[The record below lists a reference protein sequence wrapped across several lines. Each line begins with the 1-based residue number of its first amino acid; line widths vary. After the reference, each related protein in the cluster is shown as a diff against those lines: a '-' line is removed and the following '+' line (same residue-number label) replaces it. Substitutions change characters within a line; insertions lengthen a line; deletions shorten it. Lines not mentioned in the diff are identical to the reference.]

1 VRAQSKLKVG
11 ILGVG
16 AIGQTIATAV
26 DQGRVDAELVA
37 ICDLDHERATEFA
50 STLRTPP
57 RVIPL
62 HEMIQR
68 ADLIVEAAGQ
78 AVLEDFVPR
87 AIAGERDILVM
98 SAGGLLGHEEWFCE
112 AAKRGCR
119 IYVPSGAIAGL
130 DGIKSASMGLVSSAV
145 LTSRKPAGALA
156 GTKYAIDLNLD
167 MQSLKEETLIFEGTA
182 EEAVRAFP
190 TTSNVAAAVRLSI
203 ERTIPVTVRVI
214 AVPNGT
220 KNVHQIRV
228 EGEFGS
234 LSVEVENVPLKLNPR
249 TSRLAA
255 YSALA
260 TLSNLTRSLRVGT

>member
-16 AIGQTIATAV
+16 ALGQTIATAV
-26 DQGRVDAELVA
+26 DQKRIDAELVA
-37 ICDLDHERATEFA
+37 ICDLDHDRATEFA

-68 ADLIVEAAGQ
+68 ADVVVEAAGQ
-78 AVLEDFVPR
+78 AALEEFVPR
-87 AIAGERDILVM
+87 ALAGERDILVM
-98 SAGGLLGHEEWFCE
+98 SVGGLLGHEEWFHE
-112 AAKRGCR
+112 AAERGCR

-130 DGIKSASMGLVSSAV
+130 DGIKSASMGRVRSAL
-145 LTSRKPAGALA
+145 LTSRKPVMALA
-156 GTKYAIDLNLD
+156 GTKYAIDRNLD
-167 MQSLKEETLIFEGTA
+167 LQNLKEETLIFEGTA
-182 EEAVRAFP
+182 EEAVRVFP
-190 TTSNVAAAVRLSI
+190 TTSNVAASLRLSI
-203 ERTIPVTVRVI
+203 ERTVPVSVRVI
-214 AVPNGT
+214 AVPGGT

-234 LSVEVENVPLKLNPR
+234 LSVEVENVPSKNNPQ
-249 TSRLAA
+249 TSQLAA

>member
-1 VRAQSKLKVG
+1 MKAQSKLKVG

-16 AIGQTIATAV
+16 AIGQTIATAL
-26 DQGRVDAELVA
+26 DQQRIDAELVA
-37 ICDLDHERATEFA
+37 VCDLDHERATEFA

-68 ADLIVEAAGQ
+68 ADLVVEAAGQ

-98 SAGGLLGHEEWFCE
+98 SVGGLLGHDEWFCE

-130 DGIKSASMGLVSSAV
+130 DGIKSASMGRVNSAV
-145 LTSRKPAGALA
+145 LTSHKPAAALA
-156 GTKYAIDLNLD
+156 GTKYAIDRSLDLENLKAE
-167 MQSLKEETLIFEGTA
+167 MVIFEGTA
-182 EEAVRAFP
+182 EEAARAFP
-190 TTSNVAAAVRLSI
+190 TTSNVAATLRLSI
-203 ERTIPVTVRVI
+203 DRTVPLCVRVI
-214 AVPNGT
+214 AVPGGT
-220 KNVHQIRV
+220 RNVHQIRV

-234 LSVEVENVPLKLNPR
+234 LSVEVENVPLKINPQ
-249 TSRLAA
+249 TSQLAA

-260 TLSNLTRSLRVGT
+260 TLSNLTRALRVGT